1 MTYFILS
8 KVLQLPQESLDNKDT
23 TLSSLAAE
31 KCHSSLHPNDIS
43 FVYSVFTAIAPN
55 EQHK

>member
-8 KVLQLPQESLDNKDT
+8 KVLRFPQESLDNKDT

-31 KCHSSLHPNDIS
+31 NVIAVCIQMILAL
-43 FVYSVFTAIAPN
+43 FTVRLLPN